1 MKNLS
6 SAIFP
11 LTIATL
17 LAGLTYALQWYIQ
30 APEDLPI
37 GPAPHKPDAIVR
49 QAEIVRIG
57 PNGKIKYRLLAPQ
70 ILHFRDDDSAE
81 IEKPL
86 LQHFRQEGPPTT
98 LRALKGHINGPA
110 SVVRLNGEVQIQRP
124 AHGNS
129 LAMQGNMATL
139 TVYPDDGKAE
149 TSSFVT
155 LQRGQSWLKG
165 TGMSLDNNRQLFVL
179 HQNTRGFY
187 PPRHH

>member
-30 APEDLPI
+30 APEAAPV
-37 GPAPHKPDAIVR
+37 GPTPHKPDAIVR

-57 PNGKIKYRLLAPQ
+57 PNGSIKYRLLSPEMR
-70 ILHFRDDDSAE
+70 HFRDDDSTE
-81 IEKPL
+81 IEKPF
-86 LQHFRQEGPPTT
+86 LQHFRSEGPPTT
-98 LRALKGHINGPA
+98 IRALKGHINGPA
-110 SVVRLNGEVQIQRP
+110 SVVQLNGEVHIHRP
-124 AHGNS
+124 AFES
-129 LAMQGNMATL
+129 ALAAQASMNAL

-149 TSSFVT
+149 TNSLVT
-155 LQRGQSWLKG
+155 LQRGQSWLRG
-165 TGMSLDNNRQLFVL
+165 TGLSLDNNRQLFVL

-187 PPRHH
+187 PPRH